1 MSSNAALSVALLL
14 VVALVLVASP
24 TLRERYP
31 RTWWYVVSYPMLWG
45 RIRFTWRR
53 LAWEC
58 DLAVTRKRA
67 QTVIGGLL
75 VKGRELDPVVPR
87 LWVGWPR
94 PFSVTVRATM
104 MPGQT
109 PDVFVDAA
117 EAMAH
122 AWRVHSVRVSSPAR
136 GEVEFTISARDPLAH
151 LTPSSPLARRKHH
164 GRPWFRVSVTAEA
177 VESPGA
183 VAAAKLLRVPVG
195 LRDDG
200 QPWVLDLR
208 LLPHWLI
215 TGATQSG
222 KSTLLNA
229 AVVELATHD
238 VALVGIDL
246 KGGMELGHHTAR
258 LSALATDRPAAVRVL
273 GYLVDTVLERTVQCR
288 LAQVRSIWDLPEP
301 IRPVPIVV
309 LVDELAE
316 LCLATDPKAKAD
328 ALACSTNLVRLAQ
341 LGASLGIHL
350 LVAGQRVGSDL
361 GPGVTMLRAQLGG
374 RVCHRVTDAET
385 VKMTLGDKSPDAV
398 VAAQAIGP
406 LERGVAV
413 TTTNEGGWI
422 RARSANI
429 GAEHARRITTDYT
442 HCRVLLPGLSDI
454 NLSEG
459 DSSCR

>member
-1 MSSNAALSVALLL
+1 MSANAFLSVALLL
-14 VVALVLVASP
+14 VLAVVLVSAP
-24 TLRERYP
+24 GLRERYP

-58 DLAVTRKRA
+58 ELAVTRKRA
-67 QTVIGGLL
+67 QTLIGGLL

-87 LWVGWPR
+87 LWLGWPR
-94 PFSVTVRATM
+94 PFSVTARATM
-104 MPGQT
+104 LPGQT
-109 PDVFVDAA
+109 PEVFVDAA

-136 GEVEFTISARDPLAH
+136 GEVEFTISARDPLADVA
-151 LTPSSPLARRKHH
+151 PSSALARKHH
-164 GRPWFRVSVTAEA
+164 GRPWFRVSVTAEQ

-183 VAAAKLLRVPVG
+183 VAAAKLLRIPVG
-195 LRDDG
+195 LREDG

-229 AVVELATHD
+229 AMVELATRD

-246 KGGMELGHHTAR
+246 KGGMELGHFTAR
-258 LSALATDRPAAVRVL
+258 LSALATDRPAAVQVL
-273 GYLVDTVLERTVQCR
+273 NYLVDVVLERTVQCR
-288 LAQVRSIWDLPEP
+288 LAHVRSIWDLPEP
-301 IRPVPIVV
+301 IRPVPIVL

-316 LCLATDPKAKAD
+316 LCLATEPRAKAD

-341 LGASLGIHL
+341 LGASLGVHL

-361 GPGVTMLRAQLGG
+361 GPGVTMLRSQLGG

-398 VAAQAIGP
+398 IAAQTIGP
-406 LERGVAV
+406 LERGVAI

-429 GAEHARRITTDYT
+429 GTEQARRITTDYT
-442 HCRVLLPGLSDI
+442 HCRVLLPGLSDT
-454 NLSEG
+454 NLSGG
-459 DSSCR
+459 DATCR